1 MSDMGALTRRRRAGL
16 RRRGD
21 CEQVAVVTLLSTL
34 LSFKYVAPSQQA
46 SARDKREGERGRRVP
61 DTCLSQDEAAF
72 VTWESGLAAG
82 TGPRQI

>member
-1 MSDMGALTRRRRAGL
+1 M
-16 RRRGD
+16 
-21 CEQVAVVTLLSTL
+21 TLLSTL

-46 SARDKREGERGRRVP
+46 SARDEREGERGRWVP

-72 VTWESGLAAG
+72 VTWGAGLAVG